1 MVTINDLE
9 KILKDKN
16 LTEQEIE
23 DFKYIVN
30 PIYDFYNFMFEKYDM
45 THNDVDSDS
54 KDFST
59 SVFPDYTENLY
70 NDEGSIIQKM
80 VDIIS
85 DIMKRYANKYDYDK
99 SEELKKSM
107 IKLMELQVSHALQNN
122 NTNE

>member
-23 DFKYIVN
+23 DFKFIVN

-45 THNDVDSDS
+45 TYNDVDSDS

-107 IKLMELQVSHALQNN
+107 IKLMELQVSHTLQNN